1 MLQQTEVLEEADF
14 VLIIKWR
21 RVNTEGGDETLN
33 KTKSSQ
39 MKGML
44 NEEQTDVTESR
55 MKRGTIVRKL
65 K

>member
-14 VLIIKWR
+14 ILIIKWR

-44 NEEQTDVTESR
+44 NE
-55 MKRGTIVRKL
+55 
-65 K
+65 